1 MNSVRAH
8 DLLWMGPAEAL
19 QLAPEPAGETGHAA
33 LLARAPWL
41 TPAWL
46 AEAPVVVRRATA
58 PAGWLPVG
66 LRGQSRGERCAAW
79 LPTRSVRRCVTPEH
93 LARAQAWRTP
103 SALQQVAAVAA
114 IPAIAARLDAN
125 GVRWGIG
132 GGVGFALA
140 TNLPVLR
147 ADSDLDLI
155 VRTDDQ
161 DEFMRVTGIL
171 AQLLDGTSTRVDVQ
185 IDTPAGGFA
194 FAEWRRTGGPV
205 MLKTASGPV
214 LLPDPWQTEAAS
226 MTVS

>member
-8 DLLWMGPAEAL
+8 DLLWMGQAEAL
-19 QLAPEPAGETGHAA
+19 QVAPQAAGEAGHAA

-66 LRGQSRGERCAAW
+66 LRGQSRDERCAAW

-93 LARAQAWRTP
+93 IARGQAWRTP
-103 SALQQVAAVAA
+103 SASQQVAAVAA
-114 IPAIAARLDAN
+114 IPAIAAQLDGE

-155 VRTDDQ
+155 VRTEDQ
-161 DEFMRVTGIL
+161 DEFMRVANIL
-171 AQLLDGTSTRVDVQ
+171 AQVLDSTPTRVDVQ

-205 MLKTASGPV
+205 LLKTASGPV

>member
-8 DLLWMGPAEAL
+8 DLLWMGSAQAL
-19 QLAPEPAGETGHAA
+19 QIAPQAAGETGHAA

-46 AEAPVVVRRATA
+46 ADAPVVVRRATA

-93 LARAQAWRTP
+93 IARGQAWRTP
-103 SALQQVAAVAA
+103 SASQQVAAVVA
-114 IPAIAARLDAN
+114 IPAIAERLDAD

-140 TNLPVLR
+140 TQLPVLR

-155 VRTDDQ
+155 VRTEDQ
-161 DEFMRVTGIL
+161 DEFMRVAEVL
-171 AQLLDGTSTRVDVQ
+171 ARMLDSMSTRVDVQ

-205 MLKTASGPV
+205 LLKTSSGPV

-226 MTVS
+226 MSMS